1 MHTVLQDSS
10 ELYYP
15 NYSIMVLFQ
24 INTSAVTGLLQYVAL
39 KELNVGEPLF
49 FQGDLPDAY
58 YCVLS
63 GSLSLYQFQDKSE
76 AKEVLKKYRHMSTE
90 SIIETRELLTQ
101 GTLGDEVATLK
112 SGIGLGELSLLGI
125 GNIHR
130 ACAAVAVEKTS
141 MLVVNPTQYRDFL
154 RQEHLRVLN
163 IRDKIE
169 VLSSACVFKNWV
181 SSTITNLAV
190 RS

>member
-1 MHTVLQDSS
+1 
-10 ELYYP
+10 
-15 NYSIMVLFQ
+15 
-24 INTSAVTGLLQYVAL
+24 
-39 KELNVGEPLF
+39 
-49 FQGDLPDAY
+49 
-58 YCVLS
+58 
-63 GSLSLYQFQDKSE
+63 
-76 AKEVLKKYRHMSTE
+76 MSTE
-90 SIIETRELLTQ
+90 TIVETRELLTP

-125 GNIHR
+125 GNVHR

-154 RQEHLRVLN
+154 RKEHLRVLN

-169 VLSSACVFKNWV
+169 VLSSACVFKNWI

-190 RS
+190 RLSVELIIL

>member
-1 MHTVLQDSS
+1 M
-10 ELYYP
+10 
-15 NYSIMVLFQ
+15 MLFQ

-63 GSLSLYQFQDKSE
+63 GALSLYQFQDKSE
-76 AKEVLKKYRHMSTE
+76 AKEVLKKYRRMSTE
-90 SIIETRELLTQ
+90 SIIETHELLTQ

-141 MLVVNPTQYRDFL
+141 MLVVNPTQYREFL

-169 VLSSACVFKNWV
+169 VLSSACVFKNWI

-190 RS
+190 RSRNVLIVI

>member
-1 MHTVLQDSS
+1 M
-10 ELYYP
+10 
-15 NYSIMVLFQ
+15 
-24 INTSAVTGLLQYVAL
+24 LQYVAL

-63 GSLSLYQFQDKSE
+63 GSLALYQFQDKAES
-76 AKEVLKKYRHMSTE
+76 KEVHKKYRLMSTE
-90 SIIETRELLTQ
+90 TIVETRELLTP

-125 GNIHR
+125 GNVHR

-154 RQEHLRVLN
+154 RKEHLRVLN

-169 VLSSACVFKNWV
+169 VLSSACVFKNWI

-190 RS
+190 RLSVELIILW